1 MKKINCILLV
11 DDSKSTNFYNKK
23 LIQSTSIAHKVFEV
37 YNGLEALDYLNR
49 KGKFKGSEDEFPRP
63 NVIFLDINM
72 PKMDGFE
79 FLEAYMNLSLINK
92 SDILIAFLTTS
103 NWEKDRIK
111 AYKKGA
117 KIFDFIEKPLE
128 KRILSKIYDHYMRT
142 PRLMKKMICLRTN

>member
-1 MKKINCILLV
+1 MNCILLV

-23 LIQSTSIAHKVFEV
+23 LIEISGVADQVFEA

-49 KGKFKGSEDEFPRP
+49 TGKFEGGEDEFPRP

-79 FLEAYMNLSLINK
+79 FLEEYAKLPK
-92 SDILIAFLTTS
+92 ERRGDILLAFLTTS

-111 AYKKGA
+111 AFEKEELVH
-117 KIFDFIEKPLE
+117 DFIEKPLE
-128 KRILSKIYDHYMRT
+128 EKTLKRVYEFYVSNPDFHIVDA
-142 PRLMKKMICLRTN
+142 

>member
-1 MKKINCILLV
+1 MNCILLV

-23 LIQSTSIAHKVFEV
+23 LIEISGVANQVFEA

-49 KGKFKGSEDEFPRP
+49 TGKFKGSEDEFPRP

-79 FLEAYMNLSLINK
+79 FLEEYAKLPK
-92 SDILIAFLTTS
+92 EKRGDILLAFLTTS

-111 AYKKGA
+111 AFEKEELVH
-117 KIFDFIEKPLE
+117 DFIEKPLE
-128 KRILSKIYDHYMRT
+128 ESTLKRVYDFYINNPDFHT
-142 PRLMKKMICLRTN
+142 VDA

>member
-23 LIQSTSIAHKVFEV
+23 LIQTTSIAHKVFEV

-49 KGKFKGSEDEFPRP
+49 EGKFKGDKDEFPRP

-79 FLEAYMNLSLINK
+79 FLEEYIKLPLETK

-117 KIFDFIEKPLE
+117 EIYDFIEKPLE
-128 KRILSKIYDHYMRT
+128 KNTLSRIYNHYMNT
-142 PRLMKKMICLRTN
+142 PNLMENMVCIRQN